1 VEVSQQPDA
10 SRRVGR
16 QGRTPAA
23 CVSGRGGV
31 ERRRLD
37 LHSTG
42 ERRRALADAVGK
54 VARSAL
60 RQAKKADGGKAS
72 GTKVARNRKQ
82 AS

>member
-1 VEVSQQPDA
+1 LVY
-10 SRRVGR
+10 
-16 QGRTPAA
+16 
-23 CVSGRGGV
+23 
-31 ERRRLD
+31 

-42 ERRRALADAVGK
+42 EPQRALADAVGK

-72 GTKVARNRKQ
+72 GTKVARNRQQ